1 MLTSKFKKNN
11 KTFRATKIFTDR
23 QEPKDVF
30 KESLNA
36 FLSNLKKG
44 EIIVYYGVGGI
55 GKTKLIKELYGMT
68 DDAVKL
74 NKCDGN
80 VNKIHISLDVYDY
93 SNPVNVLIAI
103 RKQLKIDCGLFDYAL
118 LQYSAKTRNTVED
131 ISRKLSGIDG
141 PLLDVINE
149 LMSLGM
155 GSVSVPA
162 NVLRKSVEII
172 KDINLKRTYKDEIA
186 EIENYNESEIYQR
199 LPYYLGLSVCN
210 AYQKG
215 KKHIFF
221 FDSYESLALRM
232 KDTALIEDSEE
243 WLKEFFLSCE
253 NALFVVASR
262 EKIKWYEDNEGWN
275 EFLNQHILERLAEE
289 DSYYFLQKVPIAE
302 DEIKKAIVT
311 LSQGIPLY
319 LDMCVDIYEREVNSG
334 GIISEKLFN
343 INSSKII
350 SRYIRHLND
359 FEKQAIMILSVIDF
373 FDKDFAE
380 YLLKSDNLP
389 FSAEEV
395 MNLFD
400 KSIFV
405 ELDEIQKYYKI
416 DESVGQHILGTINDD
431 KKNSVISNA
440 LNYVSDRLKNKSDD
454 AFKYFEQ
461 LYHII
466 ILNSRY
472 FKLYINELIE
482 IIVTLVDMG
491 YWVEIH
497 NVVKYDIQSEDE
509 YIKAFCIF
517 AELLYLRRSAKI
529 KEAKSFLANHVIN
542 PSMLG
547 KYKYLYDFL
556 KIHIEHLSGNYDFAL
571 EQYKLLKEQI
581 DLIKENVD
589 SHTYYT
595 IHVKYIDLLFLKG
608 HFKTALKLINEL
620 ADNDRIQFV
629 DKAEILRVRGHIY
642 RFNFKLKEAADIYN
656 SALESAIKEKNAAFE
671 GKIYNNL
678 AETYCYSN
686 PLSALKYAEKSIE
699 INERIDSKIELG
711 KTYAAVSTAYSLLN
725 QYEKAI
731 EFSHKAIELQK
742 ETGYTSGILFGEI
755 SLCIANLLSKKA
767 GSDEIENHLKKIDE
781 IINSINVYHFLTL
794 PLFIITNN
802 AKAIENLMNCCEW
815 LEFEETKNE
824 ISKYFP
830 KVNTYEN

>member
-23 QEPKDVF
+23 NEPRDVF
-30 KESLNA
+30 QDSLSA
-36 FLSNLKKG
+36 FLSNQKKS

-68 DDAVKL
+68 EDVVGL
-74 NKCDGN
+74 NKYDGS
-80 VNKIHISLDVYDY
+80 VNKIHVSLEVYDY
-93 SNPVNVLIAI
+93 NNPVNVLIAI

-155 GSVSVPA
+155 GSVSVPTSI
-162 NVLRKSVEII
+162 LRKSVEII

-186 EIENYNESEIYQR
+186 EIANYNESEIYQR

-210 AYQKG
+210 AYQNN

-221 FDSYESLALRM
+221 FDSYESLELRM

-253 NALFVVASR
+253 NALFVIASR
-262 EKIKWYEDNEGWN
+262 EKIKWYDDNEGWN
-275 EFLNQHILERLAEE
+275 EFLNQHILERLADE
-289 DSYYFLQKVPIAE
+289 DSYYFLQQVPIKE
-302 DEIKKAIVT
+302 DEIKKSIT
-311 LSQGIPLY
+311 KISQGIPLY
-319 LDMCVDIYEREVNSG
+319 LDMCVDIYEREVNIG

-343 INSSKII
+343 VNGSKII
-350 SRYIRHLND
+350 SRYMRHLNE

-373 FDKDFAE
+373 FDEDFAK
-380 YLLKSDNLP
+380 YLLKNDNLP
-389 FSAEEV
+389 FTGEELV
-395 MNLFD
+395 NLFD

-416 DESVGQHILGTINDD
+416 DESVRQHILGTINDD

-440 LNYVSDRLKNKSDD
+440 VNYILDRLKYKSDD
-454 AFKYFEQ
+454 AFMHFEQ
-461 LYHII
+461 LYHTI
-466 ILNSRY
+466 ILNPQY
-472 FKLYINELIE
+472 FKLYNNELIE
-482 IIVTLVDMG
+482 IIVSLVDMG

-497 NVVKYDIQSEDE
+497 NVVKHDIESEDE
-509 YIKAFCIF
+509 YIKGFCIF

-529 KEAKSFLANHVIN
+529 KEAKSFIAGHKIN
-542 PSMLG
+542 PSTLG
-547 KYKYLYDFL
+547 KYKYLFEFL

-571 EQYKLLKEQI
+571 KQYKLLKEQI
-581 DLIKENVD
+581 DLIKENID

-642 RFNFKLKEAADIYN
+642 RFNFKLKDAAAIYN

-678 AETYCYSN
+678 AETYCCLD
-686 PLSALKYAEKSIE
+686 PLAALKYAEKSIE
-699 INERIDSKIELG
+699 INERIDSKIESG
-711 KTYAAVSTAYSLLN
+711 KTYAAASTAYTLLN
-725 QYEKAI
+725 QYEKAV

-755 SLCIANLLSKKA
+755 SLCLANLLSRKA
-767 GSDEIENHLKKIDE
+767 ANDEIEAHLKNIDE
-781 IINSINVYHFLTL
+781 ITNSINVYHFLTL
-794 PLFIITNN
+794 PLFIISNN
-802 AKAIENLMNCCEW
+802 TKAIENLGTCCEW
-815 LEFEETKNE
+815 LDFEATKEE
-824 ISKYFP
+824 ISKYF
-830 KVNTYEN
+830 